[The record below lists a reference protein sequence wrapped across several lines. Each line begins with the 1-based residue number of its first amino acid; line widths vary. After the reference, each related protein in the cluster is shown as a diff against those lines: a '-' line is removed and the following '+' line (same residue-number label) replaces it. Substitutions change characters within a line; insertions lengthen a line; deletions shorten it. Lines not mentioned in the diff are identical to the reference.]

1 MVAMAASPIM
11 LTKRNGLRL
20 VMTVVPIALAMTV
33 TALLLF
39 VYPPVKDAVQEGI
52 QLGGPWF
59 KWLVLPP
66 AIVMAVVT
74 TVLAFRILWNASET
88 NYLDERGGD

>member
-1 MVAMAASPIM
+1 MVVGTIPV
-11 LTKRNGLRL
+11 TKRNGLRL
-20 VMTVVPIALAMTV
+20 AVAVTPIALAMTV

-39 VYPPVKDAVQEGI
+39 VYPPVKGAVQEGL

-74 TVLAFRILWNASET
+74 TALVFRILWSASET
-88 NYLDERGGD
+88 DYIDQRGGD

>member
-1 MVAMAASPIM
+1 MAAVPIVF
-11 LTKRNGLRL
+11 TKRNSLRL
-20 VMTVVPIALAMTV
+20 TMAIVPIALAMTV

-39 VYPPVKDAVQEGI
+39 VYPPVKDAVREGI

-74 TVLAFRILWNASET
+74 TVLAFRIMWNASET
-88 NYLDERGGD
+88 NYLDEKGGD